1 MPVGNVD
8 IGPEHIVTLISFDW
22 GVDWRLLN
30 VTRSFSHCEKVNI
43 LTSYYSVYYSIFITI
58 NTVSCIFQTDNC
70 SLHLSQMFAHVYP
83 VTRTHTF
90 ILSSKSAPGII
101 MATGVVGKSLKG
113 HPGVFIS
120 RDAGLTWRQVLKDMH
135 FYNIGDHGGV
145 LIAVRYYKSEK
156 EETSQILY
164 STDEGE
170 TWLEKNFTNSK
181 IKVYE
186 LMTEPGE
193 NTTVF
198 TMFGSVL
205 EKHEWLIVKIDLKN
219 AFCKYYNT
227 IE

>member
-1 MPVGNVD
+1 
-8 IGPEHIVTLISFDW
+8 
-22 GVDWRLLN
+22 
-30 VTRSFSHCEKVNI
+30 
-43 LTSYYSVYYSIFITI
+43 
-58 NTVSCIFQTDNC
+58 
-70 SLHLSQMFAHVYP
+70 MFAHVYP

-90 ILSSKSAPGII
+90 IISSKSAPGII

-113 HPGVFIS
+113 NPGVFIS
-120 RDAGLTWRQVLKDMH
+120 KDAGLTWRQVLKEMH

-145 LIAVRYYKSEK
+145 LIAVRYYKGEK

-170 TWLEKNFTNSK
+170 TWLEQNFTNSK

-198 TMFGSVL
+198 TMFGSVM

-219 AFCKYYNT
+219 AFCKYYKLVPISIILLSQYNNY
-227 IE
+227 

>member
-1 MPVGNVD
+1 
-8 IGPEHIVTLISFDW
+8 
-22 GVDWRLLN
+22 
-30 VTRSFSHCEKVNI
+30 
-43 LTSYYSVYYSIFITI
+43 
-58 NTVSCIFQTDNC
+58 
-70 SLHLSQMFAHVYP
+70 MFAHVYP

-113 HPGVFIS
+113 NPGVFIS
-120 RDAGLTWRQVLKDMH
+120 RDAGLTWKQVLKEMH

-145 LIAVRYYKSEK
+145 LIAVRYYKGEK

-170 TWLEKNFTNSK
+170 TWHVKTFTDSK

-198 TMFGSVL
+198 TMFGSVM

-219 AFCKYYNT
+219 AFCKYINFQLALFIIIINLYCGHHKGIKMCLYNK
-227 IE
+227 